1 MGTDGILDCG
11 KGRLYKRA
19 NLRLDAFFFRILPT
33 QSFGETLPM
42 LRMVFL
48 IRAHP

>member
-1 MGTDGILDCG
+1 MDTDGNLDCG

-19 NLRLDAFFFRILPT
+19 NLRLDAFFFRVLPT
-33 QSFGETLPM
+33 LGFGETLPM

-48 IRAHP
+48 IRVHP